1 MDYYKI
7 LFTKVISVEEKNSFE
22 VLLSV
27 TSKVEIKFQMILS
40 SAFLTEEDGST
51 SHWCSWWGS
60 EKS

>member
-7 LFTKVISVEEKNSFE
+7 VFTKVISVEDKNCFE

-27 TSKVEIKFQMILS
+27 TSKVEIKCQMILS
-40 SAFLTEEDGST
+40 SAFLTEDD
-51 SHWCSWWGS
+51 